1 MSRNGL
7 YAVIGVLVIVVVSVV
22 GYLVYQQS
30 QQPSLAISVGKDGI
44 QVQGNG

>member
-7 YAVIGVLVIVVVSVV
+7 YAVIGVLVIVVAGVI
-22 GYLVYQQS
+22 GYMVYQQS
-30 QQPSLAISVGKDGI
+30 QQPSLAITVGKDGI